1 MQNAKIIM
9 NGKDGFLNQ
18 ARAWFI
24 EITFTVRVY
33 VRVRVCV
40 CTPPRP

>member
-1 MQNAKIIM
+1 M

-40 CTPPRP
+40 CVYAPEAINN